1 MEALHAPW
9 RIEYILG
16 PKRHEGPDGDA
27 SIFTV
32 IAQSGD
38 DVANSVIARGKTCF
52 AVMNN
57 FPYNAGH
64 LLIVPYREVPDLA
77 DLTEEELLELM
88 QLCRRCQA
96 ALRETMNPDGFNIG
110 LNLGSA
116 AGAGIGEHLH
126 LHVVPRWDG
135 DTNFMPALG
144 QTAVIPEAVAE
155 TAAKLRTAL
164 AQT

>member
-16 PKRHEGPDGDA
+16 PKRHEGPDGDV

-38 DVANSVIARGKTCF
+38 DVANNVIARGKTCF

-96 ALRETMNPDGFNIG
+96 ARARR
-110 LNLGSA
+110 S
-116 AGAGIGEHLH
+116 
-126 LHVVPRWDG
+126 
-135 DTNFMPALG
+135 PA
-144 QTAVIPEAVAE
+144 
-155 TAAKLRTAL
+155 RTDRS
-164 AQT
+164 

>member
-16 PKRHEGPDGDA
+16 PKRPEGDDG
-27 SIFTV
+27 SIFTA
-32 IAQSGD
+32 IAQSD
-38 DVANSVIARGKTCF
+38 QDEKNYVINRGKTCF

-77 DLTEEELLELM
+77 DLTDDELLELM
-88 QLCRRCQA
+88 QLCRQCQA
-96 ALRETMNPDGFNIG
+96 ALRETMNPGGFNIG
-110 LNLGSA
+110 INLGQA
-116 AGAGIGEHLH
+116 AGAGIREHLH
-126 LHVVPRWDG
+126 LHVVPRWQG

-155 TAAKLRTAL
+155 TAAKLRAAL
-164 AQT
+164 AQN

>member
-16 PKRHEGPDGDA
+16 PKRANGDA
-27 SIFTV
+27 SIFTA
-32 IAQSGD
+32 IAQSTED
-38 DVANSVIARGKTCF
+38 EANHVIARGKSCF

-57 FPYNAGH
+57 YPYNAGH

-77 DLTEEELLELM
+77 DLNDDELLELM

-96 ALRETMNPDGFNIG
+96 ALRKSMNPCGFNIG
-110 LNLGSA
+110 LNLGQV
-116 AGAGIGEHLH
+116 AGAGIREHLH
-126 LHVVPRWDG
+126 LHVVPRWNG

-144 QTAVIPEAVAE
+144 QTAVIPEAVTE

-164 AQT
+164 AQS

>member
-16 PKRHEGPDGDA
+16 PKRPERDAA
-27 SIFTV
+27 SIFTMISQSSDDEVNNV
-32 IAQSGD
+32 I
-38 DVANSVIARGKTCF
+38 VRGKSCF

-77 DLTEEELLELM
+77 DLSNDELLELM
-88 QLCRRCQA
+88 QICRRCQA

-110 LNLGSA
+110 LNLGQV
-116 AGAGIGEHLH
+116 AGAGIKEHLH
-126 LHVVPRWDG
+126 LHVVPRWEG

-144 QTAVIPEAVAE
+144 QTAIIPEAVTE
-155 TAAKLRTAL
+155 TATKLRAAL
-164 AQT
+164 AQN